1 MRVVT
6 GGVRNGGVTGGKG
19 WSDKGGEALL
29 VLDGLGSRGDVLLV
43 LKVDF
48 RPGDALSG
56 GRGDK
61 VELGHLGTVSS
72 NMETILMSRL
82 TTLMAVRLDKGLELE
97 VTVQEAEVG

>member
-1 MRVVT
+1 MRRVRDRVVA
-6 GGVRNGGVTGGKG
+6 GGERR
-19 WSDKGGEALL
+19 SDEGGEALL
-29 VLDGLGSRGDVLLV
+29 VLDGLGSSDNVLLV

-56 GRGDK
+56 GGGDK

-82 TTLMAVRLDKGLELE
+82 TTV
-97 VTVQEAEVG
+97 